1 LELEHEKK
9 NQQFSP
15 KMEPHTK
22 NSRKKLVEKKGTVE
36 FGKIFGY
43 DIGKTVDTYLLHIVT
58 FVQLTPFLDQV
69 R

>member
-9 NQQFSP
+9 NQRFSP

-22 NSRKKLVEKKGTVE
+22 NSGKKIGGQKKVTVE

-43 DIGKTVDTYLLHIVT
+43 DSGKTVDTCKSHGGK
-58 FVQLTPFLDQV
+58 
-69 R
+69 

>member
-9 NQQFSP
+9 NQRFGP

-22 NSRKKLVEKKGTVE
+22 NSGNKKIGRQKKGIVE

-43 DIGKTVDTYLLHIVT
+43 DIGKTVDTCKSHGGK
-58 FVQLTPFLDQV
+58 
-69 R
+69 

>member
-9 NQQFSP
+9 NQRIGP

-22 NSRKKLVEKKGTVE
+22 NSGNKKIGGRKKGTVE

-43 DIGKTVDTYLLHIVT
+43 DNGKTVDTCKSHGEKRIY
-58 FVQLTPFLDQV
+58 
-69 R
+69 